1 MNNIQ
6 KYQKKRDEMLMK
18 CDPEELRKF
27 IEDNAEQ
34 FDEHYVKAITTAP
47 RSILELTL
55 HKMIV
60 NVKSLPKSRR
70 NESAKWLLDRGYS
83 GEIWRTI

>member
-6 KYQKKRDEMLMK
+6 KYRKKRDEMLLK

-27 IEDNAEQ
+27 VRDNAEQ
-34 FDEHYVKAITTAP
+34 FDEHYVKAITSAP
-47 RSILELTL
+47 VSILELTL

-60 NVKSLPKSRR
+60 NVKSLPKGRR

>member
-6 KYQKKRDEMLMK
+6 KYKKKRDEMLLK

-27 IEDNAEQ
+27 VRDNAEQ
-34 FDEHYVKAITTAP
+34 FDEHFVKAITAAP
-47 RSILELTL
+47 VSILELTL

-70 NESAKWLLDRGYS
+70 NESAKWLWDRGYS
-83 GEIWRTI
+83 GDLLG

>member
-6 KYQKKRDEMLMK
+6 KYQKKRDEMLLK

-27 IEDNAEQ
+27 VRDNAEQ
-34 FDEHYVKAITTAP
+34 FDEHFVKAIASAP

-60 NVKSLPKSRR
+60 NVKSLPKERR